1 MNRPLGVTL
10 IAIALAAFP
19 AIFIWNLYQLCAE
32 AFAKPEAE
40 MFDFDTWLVS
50 VVLVLLMIFLSGAM
64 ALGLWSLED
73 GARRATV
80 VVFLLVGL
88 PATITL
94 IATSYGDPHELS
106 EQPLWSLSFLVLVLL
121 IDSTAVYLLHP
132 RTKAHFGRLE
142 ILRLH

>member
-1 MNRPLGVTL
+1 MNRPLNVTL
-10 IAIALAAFP
+10 IAIVLAVFP
-19 AIFIWNLYQLCAE
+19 AIFIWNLFQLCAE

-73 GARRATV
+73 GV
-80 VVFLLVGL
+80 LCSSGGVLVAGVL
-88 PATITL
+88 RNQSHRSVIW
-94 IATSYGDPHELS
+94 DPQALS
-106 EQPLWSLSFLVLVLL
+106 EQPLWSLSLLVLVLL

-132 RTKAHFGRLE
+132 HTKAHFARLE